1 MQKTLLLFCSLLFL
15 SFTTVKEDPKD
26 RLTVK
31 GPLKFGST
39 SFVLAWTDHP
49 QDHYYVQEYLPEGEK
64 LANFNQMLTIN
75 LFVTDVELKDA
86 IAQKTKELTKRKET
100 DALCNYELNES
111 PDGKEVILDFLMG
124 ESKDNKMTI
133 AEFNVYRYKQVN
145 IEGGKKAIIVFAY
158 SKRAYA
164 DDITPF
170 LKSLGEERV
179 NHLNQMISTE
189 VPTVKI
195 L

>member
-1 MQKTLLLFCSLLFL
+1 
-15 SFTTVKEDPKD
+15 
-26 RLTVK
+26 
-31 GPLKFGST
+31 
-39 SFVLAWTDHP
+39 
-49 QDHYYVQEYLPEGEK
+49 
-64 LANFNQMLTIN
+64 
-75 LFVTDVELKDA
+75 
-86 IAQKTKELTKRKET
+86 
-100 DALCNYELNES
+100 
-111 PDGKEVILDFLMG
+111 MG

-189 VPTVKI
+189 VSIVKI
-195 L
+195 I